1 MVQDKFSAVW
11 ISHSSLS
18 DWLNCP
24 RAYFLK
30 NVYKDPVTGRKIA
43 LMSPP
48 LSLGQAVHE
57 VIESLSTVKVDRR
70 FMVPLTEKFASAW
83 KKVSG
88 KRGGFISEK
97 EEFKYKQRGLEMLAR
112 VTKNPGPLKRLAVKI
127 NMELP
132 YYWLSEEDNIILCG
146 KLDWLEYLPDENAVH
161 IVDFKTGVG
170 EEKEDSLQLPI
181 YHLLAS
187 KTQDRPV
194 VKVSYWY
201 IDRDDA
207 PVEKKLP
214 DMKKAEAKILKLG
227 KEIKLARSLKRFKC
241 PHDGCAHC
249 KPYEAI
255 INGEAEKVGVDEI
268 RKDVYILRKPEGE
281 KRSEVL

>member
-1 MVQDKFSAVW
+1 
-11 ISHSSLS
+11 
-18 DWLNCP
+18 
-24 RAYFLK
+24 
-30 NVYKDPVTGRKIA
+30 
-43 LMSPP
+43 
-48 LSLGQAVHE
+48 
-57 VIESLSTVKVDRR
+57 
-70 FMVPLTEKFASAW
+70 
-83 KKVSG
+83 
-88 KRGGFISEK
+88 
-97 EEFKYKQRGLEMLAR
+97 
-112 VTKNPGPLKRLAVKI
+112 
-127 NMELP
+127 MELP